1 MAGVMLV
8 MRSRDSHFWLL
19 LERLQQEGIV
29 QREGMATEL
38 CGMQVM
44 GMLGIQGKQVGSV
57 VEQITDWQLANP
69 SASAQECKDW
79 LEASRGSVLAAA
91 SAALEA

>member
-1 MAGVMLV
+1 MAGVMTLI
-8 MRSRDSHFWLL
+8 RSRNSHFWLL
-19 LERLQQEGIV
+19 LECLQQKEFV
-29 QREGMATEL
+29 QREGTAPES

-44 GMLGIQGKQVGSV
+44 GMLGIQGKQVGRV

-69 SASAQECKDW
+69 SASAQECREW
-79 LEASRGSVLAAA
+79 LEASRDSVLAAA